1 MYTAHYSPRQSS
13 LNYEINE
20 YMELPLS
27 KFSPSISSFK
37 SPWNCHYPSFPPQYR
52 VLRVHGTT
60 IIQVSPLNYEF
71 YCHYPSFP
79 LNYEFYC
86 HYPSFSPQL
95 RVLLPLSKFFPSI
108 TSFTAIIQ
116 VFPLNYEF
124 YCHYPS
130 FSPQLRV
137 LLPLSKFFPSVASF
151 KSPCDPHCRAF

>member
-1 MYTAHYSPRQSS
+1 
-13 LNYEINE
+13 
-20 YMELPLS
+20 MELPLS
-27 KFSPSISSFK
+27 KFPPSITSFIA
-37 SPWNCHYPSFPPQYR
+37 
-52 VLRVHGTT
+52 
-60 IIQVSPLNYEF
+60 IIQVF
-71 YCHYPSFP
+71 PSITSFIAIIQVFP

-124 YCHYPS
+124 YCHYQS

-137 LLPLSKFFPSVASF
+137 LRVHVTHIAVHFELQVLNNIQNISLSDKYISKQSLVSVA
-151 KSPCDPHCRAF
+151 DPEGVLEVRSNQPSLQPTPLPPF